1 MSAFLH
7 CASQS
12 GPSSSKY
19 LENFEELNFDCRIV
33 VFVFSSNQNGQKFVR
48 FFVCSFLENDNFFIS
63 LNDLFCPFIVRF
75 FLEDTLFH
83 EKCSKKATLYN
94 FFRRLYINEFNPR
107 SIPYSFTRFSLLI
120 KSLIHFKDRVDLE
133 VSYRLGL

>member
-33 VFVFSSNQNGQKFVR
+33 CCLRVFFKPEMAEV
-48 FFVCSFLENDNFFIS
+48 
-63 LNDLFCPFIVRF
+63 
-75 FLEDTLFH
+75 
-83 EKCSKKATLYN
+83 
-94 FFRRLYINEFNPR
+94 R
-107 SIPYSFTRFSLLI
+107 SIFLFV
-120 KSLIHFKDRVDLE
+120 HF
-133 VSYRLGL
+133 